1 VLRSPSRLNCPANID
16 RQTLFGK
23 HCSANI
29 VPQDIGSANIV
40 RQNNDDYSSAAT
52 AFRQRESAQSNADD
66 FLAA

>member
-16 RQTLFGK
+16 RQTLVGK
-23 HCSANI
+23 HC
-29 VPQDIGSANIV
+29 SANIV